1 MLSHLLNILQ
11 YWRCSK
17 QLIRFNLV
25 TTQEGVGHNVGAVPC
40 ACPDSSFTPT
50 SKGRHKALP
59 FGGYL
64 NSYLR
69 FLNCLLQSSLLSRHP
84 DFRIVAYLLEEL
96 FSLLYHVVPLIFQ
109 QKINDLKL
117 FLE

>member
-64 NSYLR
+64 NSYTTR
-69 FLNCLLQSSLLSRHP
+69 VTTAQMTNLSCRDMVP
-84 DFRIVAYLLEEL
+84 TGSAQGTTPTRSVPPGRCTNRIG
-96 FSLLYHVVPLIFQ
+96 
-109 QKINDLKL
+109 
-117 FLE
+117 